1 MLTYNMR
8 REKGG
13 YVERTTEPIQIKNVV
28 VIPKIDGEKLTRSVN
43 LDQKIID
50 TLTNLTEEESLH
62 IAFEPMQQFASLK
75 SRMKKVMRGAEKN
88 ITVRKTSDGLV
99 CWIKTGP
106 KKERRGG
113 RKKAV
118 EKA

>member
-1 MLTYNMR
+1 
-8 REKGG
+8 
-13 YVERTTEPIQIKNVV
+13 
-28 VIPKIDGEKLTRSVN
+28 
-43 LDQKIID
+43 
-50 TLTNLTEEESLH
+50 
-62 IAFEPMQQFASLK
+62 MQQFASLK